1 MSATTLPALAWADI
15 EAARGRIAGLAHRTP
30 VLTSRQF
37 DAEAGCRVFFKAEI
51 FQRGGA
57 FKFRGACNKIKAEVD
72 RGRVSHIVAFSSG
85 NHAQAVALVSQL
97 LGLPATIVMPAD
109 APAAKVAATRGY
121 GAEIVFYERAHESR
135 DGIAQKIAA
144 EKGALLVP
152 PYDDTLIMA
161 GQATAAAELLEEIP
175 SLDALVVPVSGGG
188 LIAGCATAAKMLSR
202 DITIYGVEPETGD
215 DTRRSLREGRRVGGE
230 VPDTIADGLRVSIP
244 GELTFPIV
252 QKFVK
257 DVLVVSDAQMI
268 ETLTFL
274 LERAKIVVE
283 PSGVASAAAVRHR
296 KADFSG
302 QKVGVILSGGN
313 VDRAALAR
321 YLTSAG
327 A

>member
-1 MSATTLPALAWADI
+1 
-15 EAARGRIAGLAHRTP
+15 
-30 VLTSRQF
+30 
-37 DAEAGCRVFFKAEI
+37 
-51 FQRGGA
+51 
-57 FKFRGACNKIKAEVD
+57 
-72 RGRVSHIVAFSSG
+72 
-85 NHAQAVALVSQL
+85 
-97 LGLPATIVMPAD
+97 
-109 APAAKVAATRGY
+109 
-121 GAEIVFYERAHESR
+121 
-135 DGIAQKIAA
+135 
-144 EKGALLVP
+144 
-152 PYDDTLIMA
+152 
-161 GQATAAAELLEEIP
+161 
-175 SLDALVVPVSGGG
+175 
-188 LIAGCATAAKMLSR
+188 
-202 DITIYGVEPETGD
+202 
-215 DTRRSLREGRRVGGE
+215 

>member
-1 MSATTLPALAWADI
+1 M
-15 EAARGRIAGLAHRTP
+15 
-30 VLTSRQF
+30 
-37 DAEAGCRVFFKAEI
+37 
-51 FQRGGA
+51 
-57 FKFRGACNKIKAEVD
+57 
-72 RGRVSHIVAFSSG
+72 
-85 NHAQAVALVSQL
+85 
-97 LGLPATIVMPAD
+97 
-109 APAAKVAATRGY
+109 
-121 GAEIVFYERAHESR
+121 
-135 DGIAQKIAA
+135 
-144 EKGALLVP
+144 
-152 PYDDTLIMA
+152 
-161 GQATAAAELLEEIP
+161 
-175 SLDALVVPVSGGG
+175 
-188 LIAGCATAAKMLSR
+188 IAGCATAAKMLSR